1 MGTRFLKYFFE
12 PKSVAVFGAS
22 EKEFSMGGQVIRN
35 LQDSQYPG
43 QLFAVNIKG
52 YDDVFGV
59 RCFACAEDLAEHCV
73 PDLAIICS
81 PPEAIPS
88 LVGRLGHLGV
98 KAALVLSGGLSRVP
112 SANPAHTLKDEML
125 AAARES
131 GIRIMGP
138 ECLGIL
144 VPGRKLNASYSSR
157 NVKAGKI
164 AYIGQSGMLGNAMI
178 DWANGQGIG
187 FSHVVTLG
195 DSVDVM
201 LPDVID
207 YINRYSHA
215 QAILLHLES
224 ITDARHLM
232 TAIREASRN
241 KLVLAIKSGRYIS
254 SDHVPEVITPGLL
267 NRDAVYTAA
276 LNRAGVV
283 RVNNVEELFDALESL
298 SRIKPVTGDRLAIV
312 SNGMGP
318 SILAADKLMMS
329 GGKLARLSEETLAKL
344 EERMSLRVSGT
355 NPVNIGGDATPDRY
369 VDVLEILTNASEV
382 DAVVVLHA
390 PTRLAPSWES
400 AHAVIDNRG
409 KFRKSILTCWMG
421 MEEAGPAR
429 HEFNLA
435 GVPTYISPEHAV
447 QAFMHMVNYRR
458 SQSLLQETP
467 PSIPHETPYDV
478 RRSARKLVEQA
489 KSEGR
494 SALTHKESAQILSA
508 YNIPVA
514 PTWYASDEDE
524 AEQITRDHCPN
535 QPLAVKI
542 VHETSCQPFVYR
554 KHPHKLS
561 AGLLQDITTPEEMR
575 EGVIKLKEKVRE
587 KFPDNRIYEYCIQ
600 PMQRGKHSMLL
611 NLGITRDPV
620 FGPVILFGI
629 GGYKENVMADRQIA
643 LPPLNMT
650 LAFELIKRSHAYRLI
665 KEHSDHPA
673 EDIEAISEVL
683 VKLSQ
688 VAADIPELKGLEIN
702 PLIINRDE
710 MLVVDVKVDLGE
722 PAYHAIMPYPEEL
735 RETVTLKT
743 GRVVEVRPIRGED
756 APALVQFHSQ
766 LSEQSIRFRY
776 FHNKSELTKRDLAT
790 LTMIN
795 YDRQMAFIAEEVM
808 DNDQREILGVVRVW
822 TDPDNIRTEFSVLIR
837 DDLQGE
843 GLGALLMRKMIKY
856 SRSVGT
862 LEMVGKI
869 LMENHPMRG
878 LMKYLGFECHY
889 NMDEQVIDAIMPL
902 NEPQNEWQRHRL
914 ESTSGL

>member
-22 EKEFSMGGQVIRN
+22 EKEFSMGGQVIQN
-35 LQDSQYPG
+35 LQDGNFPG
-43 QLFAVNIKG
+43 KIFAVNTKG
-52 YDDVFGV
+52 YDQVFGST
-59 RCFACAEDLAEHCV
+59 CFNCAEALVEHEV

-81 PPEAIPS
+81 PPEVIPD
-88 LVGRLGHLGV
+88 LVGRLGKLGV
-98 KAALVLSGGLSRVP
+98 KAALVLSGGMSRVP
-112 SANPAHTLKDEML
+112 SANKAHTLKDEML
-125 AAARES
+125 VAARES
-131 GIRIMGP
+131 GVRIMGP

-157 NVKAGKI
+157 NVKAGKV

-178 DWANGQGIG
+178 DWANGRGIG

-232 TAIREASRN
+232 TAVREASRN
-241 KLVLAIKSGRYIS
+241 KLVLAIKSGRMIT
-254 SDHVPEVITPGLL
+254 SDHIPELITPGLV
-267 NRDAVYTAA
+267 NRDDIYSAA

-298 SRIKPVTGDRLAIV
+298 TRIKPVLGDRLAIV
-312 SNGMGP
+312 SNGLGP
-318 SILAADKLMMS
+318 SILAADKLLLS
-329 GGKLARLSEETLAKL
+329 GGKLANLSEETRRLIAEK
-344 EERMSLRVSGT
+344 MPVQVSGS
-355 NPVNIGGDATPDRY
+355 NPINIGGDATPDRY
-369 VDVLEILTNASEV
+369 VDILEIVANAPEV

-390 PTRLAPSWES
+390 PTRLAPSAE
-400 AHAVIDNRG
+400 AANAVIDHRG
-409 KFRKSILTCWMG
+409 KFRKSIMTCWMG
-421 MEEAGPAR
+421 LEEAGPAR

-458 SQSLLQETP
+458 SQALLQEAP
-467 PSIPHETPYDV
+467 PSISHETPYDV
-478 RRSARKLVEQA
+478 RRSARKLVEKA
-489 KSEGR
+489 KEQGR
-494 SALTHKESAQILSA
+494 GVLTHQESTQILQA
-508 YNIPVA
+508 YSIDVA
-514 PTWYASDEDE
+514 PTWYAKDEYE
-524 AEQITRDHCPN
+524 AAEIAEEQR
-535 QPLAVKI
+535 QSLAVKI

-561 AGLLQDITTPEEMR
+561 AGLLQDINSPQEMANAVVR
-575 EGVIKLKEKVRE
+575 LREKVVE
-587 KFPDNRIYEYCIQ
+587 KFPENTIYQYCIQ

-629 GGYKENVMADRQIA
+629 GGYKENVMSDRKIA

-650 LAFELIKRSHAYRLI
+650 LAYELIKRSHAYRLI
-665 KEHSDHPA
+665 KEHSDHPS
-673 EDIEAISEVL
+673 EDFDAIAEVL

-688 VAADIPELKGLEIN
+688 IAADIPELQGLEIN

-722 PAYHAIMPYPEEL
+722 ASYHAIMPYPEEL

-795 YDRQMAFIAEEVM
+795 YDRQMAFIAEEVKK
-808 DNDQREILGVVRVW
+808 DGRREILGVVRIW

-856 SRSVGT
+856 SKSVGT
-862 LEMVGKI
+862 LEMEGKI
-869 LMENHPMRG
+869 LMDNHPMRG
-878 LMKYLGFECHY
+878 LMRHLGFECHY
-889 NMDEQVIDAIMPL
+889 NADEQVIDAVLSL

-914 ESTSGL
+914 ETAGI

>member
-35 LQDSQYPG
+35 LQDSQFPG
-43 QLFAVNIKG
+43 QLYAVNIKG
-52 YDDVFGV
+52 YDEVFGV
-59 RCFACAEDLAEHCV
+59 RCFNNAEALAEYQV

-81 PPEAIPS
+81 PPEAIPD
-88 LVGRLGHLGV
+88 LVGRLGHLNV

-125 AAARES
+125 TAARES

-157 NVKAGKI
+157 NVKAGKV

-215 QAILLHLES
+215 QAIILHLES
-224 ITDARHLM
+224 ISDARHLM

-241 KLVLAIKSGRYIS
+241 KLVLAIKSGRMIS
-254 SDHVPEVITPGLL
+254 SEYAPEIITPGLK
-267 NRDAVYTAA
+267 NRDDIYTAA

-329 GGKLARLSEETLAKL
+329 GGKLARLSEDTLTQL
-344 EERMSLRVSGT
+344 SENMPVQVSGT

-369 VDVLEILTNASEV
+369 VEVLNILANAPEV

-409 KFRKSILTCWMG
+409 RFRKSILTCWMG

-435 GVPTYISPEHAV
+435 GVPTYVSPEHAV

-458 SQSLLQETP
+458 SQSLLQEAP

-478 RRSARKLVEQA
+478 RRSARKMVVRARE
-489 KSEGR
+489 EGR
-494 SALTHKESAQILSA
+494 AALTHQESTQILKA

-514 PTWYASDEDE
+514 PTWYAKDESE
-524 AEQITRDHCPN
+524 AEEITRNNLGD
-535 QPLAVKI
+535 QALAVKI

-561 AGLLQDITTPEEMR
+561 AGLLQDITTPEQMGQAVQR
-575 EGVIKLKEKVRE
+575 LKEKVEE
-587 KFPDNRIYEYCIQ
+587 KFPESDIYEYCIQ

-611 NLGITRDPV
+611 NLGVTRDPV

-629 GGYKENVMADRQIA
+629 GGYKENVMADRHIA

-650 LAFELIKRSHAYRLI
+650 LAFELIQRSHAYRLI

-688 VAADIPELKGLEIN
+688 MAADIPDLKGLEIN

-710 MLVVDVKVDLGE
+710 MLVVDVKIDLGE

-743 GRVVEVRPIRGED
+743 GRKVEVRPIRGED

-795 YDRQMAFIAEEVM
+795 YDRQMAFIAEEVL
-808 DNDQREILGVVRVW
+808 DDDSREILGVVRIW

-856 SRSVGT
+856 SKSVGT
-862 LEMVGKI
+862 LEMIGKI
-869 LMENHPMRG
+869 LVENHPMRG
-878 LMKYLGFECHY
+878 LMRHLGFACHY
-889 NMDEQVIDAIMPL
+889 NTDEQVIDAVMPL

-914 ESTSGL
+914 ESTSGV